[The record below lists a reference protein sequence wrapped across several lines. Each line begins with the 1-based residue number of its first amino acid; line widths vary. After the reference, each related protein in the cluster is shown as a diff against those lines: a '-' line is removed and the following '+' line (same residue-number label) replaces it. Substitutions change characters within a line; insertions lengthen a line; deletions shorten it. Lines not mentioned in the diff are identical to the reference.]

1 MLQAVIVDD
10 EELSINRL
18 KRLLIDNEEIEISRT
33 YLNSK
38 DALQY
43 IEANHVDIV
52 FLDISMPELNG
63 MELSKY
69 LKHHHESI
77 EVIFVTG
84 YDDYAVQAFEINAL
98 DYLLKPVTAQ
108 RVEVT
113 LNKIRRT
120 ISTKVREKTL
130 PAESSELFLKVEMFD
145 GFKVYQSSHQK
156 EWVKMRS
163 PKTEELFAFLLHK
176 RTVSRE
182 EIIDTLWKN
191 FEPEKAWKNL
201 NSTLYYIRQA
211 INGCYQGASVIQA
224 TRNEIRIDER
234 YLSCDIYEFDRLMKQ
249 QSNNR
254 IFEIEQ
260 AESAVKLYTGPFLKG
275 KTYEW
280 ASSWGLELEQDYI
293 KMLEYAAKHY
303 RQTDQIERS
312 LYFYEEIIKIDAF
325 REDIGGELIKVYLEL
340 GREKEALRFY
350 QNLEDLYRTE
360 LGTEPV
366 SSIKNLISSIVY

>member
-18 KRLLIDNEEIEISRT
+18 KRLLTDNEEIEVCRT
-33 YLNSK
+33 YLNPK
-38 DALQY
+38 DALEY

-69 LKHHHESI
+69 LKHHNDSI
-77 EVIFVTG
+77 EVVFVTG
-84 YDDYAVQAFEINAL
+84 YDEYAVQAFEISAL

-120 ISTKVREKTL
+120 VSTKIQEKRLT
-130 PAESSELFLKVEMFD
+130 AETTDLLLKVEMFD
-145 GFKVYQSSHQK
+145 GFKVYQSNHQK
-156 EWVKMRS
+156 EWVKLRS

-176 RTVSRE
+176 RTVSRD

-211 INGCYQGASVIQA
+211 INGCYKGASVIQA
-224 TRNEIRIDER
+224 TRNEIRIDVG

-249 QSNNR
+249 QSNSR

-260 AESAVKLYTGPFLKG
+260 VESAMKLYTGPFLKG

-280 ASSWGLELEQDYI
+280 ASSRGLELEQDYM
-293 KMLEYAAKHY
+293 KMLEYAAKYY
-303 RQTDQIERS
+303 RKTNHSERS
-312 LYFYEEIIKIDAF
+312 LYFYEEMIRIDAF
-325 REDIGGELIKVYLEL
+325 REDIGEELIKMYLEL

-350 QNLEDLYRTE
+350 QNLEDLYKIE

-366 SSIKNLISSIVY
+366 SSIKKLISSLV